1 MANSLEPAAPIS
13 VWECV
18 GCGRIDHP
26 QPCVGICRDRK
37 AEIVFASD
45 YRKALERIAELETV
59 LRRIVGTTPRGGNW
73 ERSYRALQEQAQRV
87 L

>member
-1 MANSLEPAAPIS
+1 MGISLDPVTPIS
-13 VWECV
+13 VWECE

-37 AEIVFASD
+37 AQIVFASD
-45 YRKALERIAELETV
+45 YLKALERIAELETV
-59 LRRIVGTTPRGGNW
+59 LRRIVLTTPRGESW
-73 ERSYRALQEQAQRV
+73 EKSYRALQAQAERV